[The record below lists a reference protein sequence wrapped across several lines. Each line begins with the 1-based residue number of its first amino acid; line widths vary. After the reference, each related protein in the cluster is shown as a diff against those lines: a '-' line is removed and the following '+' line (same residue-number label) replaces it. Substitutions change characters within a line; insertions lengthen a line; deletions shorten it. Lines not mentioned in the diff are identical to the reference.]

1 MSPKKHTAVFKILHK
16 YFMICPTLSRPS
28 RVNQR
33 IQGDSVV
40 DGRATWLEYTREI

>member
-1 MSPKKHTAVFKILHK
+1 MDERFRDFLKFSEP
-16 YFMICPTLSRPS
+16 LSRPS

-40 DGRATWLEYTREI
+40 DGRATWLEYTREM